1 MSSYDFR
8 GKRVLVTGA
17 SMGIGE
23 RFARILA
30 ARGARLVLV
39 ARSRDKL
46 EALARELGAGT
57 EVIAEDLA
65 SEGAAQR
72 VLAAVQ
78 ARGLS
83 VDVLVN
89 NAGFGKHGP
98 FEQQPIEELR
108 SMIDLNVRSL
118 VELTHAFLPMIE
130 RNRGGVIQVA
140 STAAFQPVPFMS
152 VYAASKAFVLSFSEA
167 LWAEYRPRGVRV
179 LALCPGATE
188 TPFFARAGEEAAF
201 GAKASPDDVV
211 LLGLDAFSAGR
222 ATVIHGVG
230 NGVTAALPRLFPRT
244 WVVKIGA
251 RLMQPKAALPAR
263 ATG

>member
-8 GKRVLVTGA
+8 GKRALVTGA

-30 ARGARLVLV
+30 ARGARLILV
-39 ARSRDKL
+39 ARSKDKL
-46 EALARELGAGT
+46 EALARELGEGT
-57 EVIAEDLA
+57 EVIVEDLG

-89 NAGFGKHGP
+89 NAGFGKYGP
-98 FEQQPIEELR
+98 FEQQPLDELR
-108 SMIDLNVRSL
+108 AMIDLNVRSL
-118 VELTHAFLPMIE
+118 VEMTHAFLPMLE
-130 RNRGGVIQVA
+130 RNGGGVIQVA
-140 STAAFQPVPFMS
+140 STAAFQPVAFMS

-211 LLGLDAFSAGR
+211 LLGLEAFSSGR
-222 ATVIHGVG
+222 STVIHGVA
-230 NGVTAALPRLFPRT
+230 NGLTAALPRMFPRA
-244 WVVKIGA
+244 WVVKITA
-251 RLMQPKAALPAR
+251 WMMQPKPALPAR
-263 ATG
+263 TAG